1 MLNLII
7 RNIESQDIESV
18 FEMHLQLQNTLA
30 NLRPDIN
37 KKISEISDEK
47 AVFEKN
53 LSIKGTKCMVA
64 EIDNN
69 IVAFSLSYI
78 CKTLEPKRYVKRKFA
93 FIDELFVSANYR
105 HNGIASK
112 LVEYLIQ
119 YYKSKN
125 ISSIELF
132 VLGNN
137 TDAYSTYVNLGFVT
151 QSIRMELTI

>member
-7 RNIESQDIESV
+7 RNIEPHDIEGV

-47 AVFEKN
+47 AIFEKN
-53 LSIKGTKCMVA
+53 LSIKGTKCMLA

-78 CKTLEPKRYVKRKFA
+78 CKTLEPKRYIKRKFA
-93 FIDELFVSANYR
+93 FVIFR
-105 HNGIASK
+105 W
-112 LVEYLIQ
+112 
-119 YYKSKN
+119 
-125 ISSIELF
+125 
-132 VLGNN
+132 
-137 TDAYSTYVNLGFVT
+137 LGFGFYLSYVG
-151 QSIRMELTI
+151 SIKFTNIVRDECL